1 MENCDTTNYSG
12 LGYGAL
18 PYIRNPEFIQARNQI
33 LSRITALKEKTLKE
47 EFRKECLELSNYLIK
62 LKNKPPKYTNP
73 KQWVPVLRNY
83 FKSKFDELTEHGGC
97 PMIFEQNERD
107 LLELKHDALD
117 YCETIKVYEKKLRA
131 FKKGDSSTYNCNS
144 DADCI
149 RHCTEYKDWFTSKNG
164 HFQNTR
170 NLISKSCIFKH
181 LSSHFPTKKCN
192 ILNTRMLNKVPECLC
207 IKPEATSQPSYK
219 EKKLNDVELDQNKS
233 EDALISQD
241 QSLQQMEHPPDGPP
255 HRPTERQPDSSP
267 ESSSS
272 DPSQLLTK
280 HEDKSMANSDN
291 LGADTQHTH
300 PEITPANTHLVST
313 KETIQT
319 STFQPPFTQELQS
332 DSDLK
337 VIPASYGALIS
348 EIHPSTP
355 VDHKIQGNINSTF
368 FSIFYALMGKIKKK
382 KYVRRRQVKF
392 LRILLPSHSVKK
404 DIFLSDNHLDQP
416 IYDDEEIIKK
426 LKIHEHKTMKNTNL
440 FKRKKDRSKTII
452 EVHMEVLEEFRNL
465 EWELNKGE
473 FLELCIE
480 VFANEEYRSYPN
492 LINYDQMENI
502 KYSTDIEEKKILW
515 NKWIERHENFSE
527 ILKKAD
533 WFNNLKNEWKKE
545 KGKVKEM
552 QELNKKCSNVNQKVS
567 FLEKEK
573 DIWRQWISS
582 KVKTIEQYLE
592 QDWFKEFTDEFN
604 NIPDEYK
611 NEETKNSVS
620 LINIEELEHNKNCE
634 ELYKYVKKKLLE
646 KLCILVF
653 MMILEECIKEERIEN
668 KESYFDNSINECK
681 LEENSDRNKQ
691 IIEHIME
698 TNCNILES
706 RRNKK
711 IHDNKRQECFSENV
725 EDWIKED
732 DSFSNSTLNKNVLD
746 KSNDFR
752 EKYFL

>member
-1 MENCDTTNYSG
+1 MENCATTNYAG
-12 LGYGAL
+12 MGYGAL

-73 KQWVPVLRNY
+73 NQWVPVLRNY

-107 LLELKHDALD
+107 ILELKHDALD
-117 YCETIKVYEKKLRA
+117 FCETIEAYEKKLSV
-131 FKKGDSSTYNCNS
+131 FKKGGSSTYNCNS

-149 RHCTEYKDWFTSKNG
+149 QHCTEYKDWFTSKNG

-170 NLISKSCIFKH
+170 NLIRKSCIFNH
-181 LSSHFPTKKCN
+181 SSSHFPTKKCN
-192 ILNTRMLNKVPECLC
+192 ILNTKMLNKVPECLC
-207 IKPEATSQPSYK
+207 IKPEETSQPTYK
-219 EKKLNDVELDQNKS
+219 EKKLNELELDQNTS

-241 QSLQQMEHPPDGPP
+241 QSRQQMEHPPDEPP
-255 HRPTERQPDSSP
+255 HRPTERQQDSSP

-280 HEDKSMANSDN
+280 HEDKLMANSAN
-291 LGADTQHTH
+291 LGTDTQHKD
-300 PEITPANTHLVST
+300 PEITPSNTHLVSG

-319 STFQPPFTQELQS
+319 SAFQPPFTQELQR
-332 DSDLK
+332 DIDLK
-337 VIPASYGALIS
+337 AIPASYGTLIP

-355 VDHKIQGNINSTF
+355 VDRKIQD
-368 FSIFYALMGKIKKK
+368 K
-382 KYVRRRQVKF
+382 
-392 LRILLPSHSVKK
+392 
-404 DIFLSDNHLDQP
+404 FLSDGHLDQP
-416 IYDDEEIIKK
+416 TYDDEEIVKK
-426 LKIHEHKTMKNTNL
+426 LKIHEHNTMKNTNL
-440 FKRKKDRSKTII
+440 SKRKKDRSKTII

-502 KYSTDIEEKKILW
+502 KYRTDIEEKKILW

-527 ILKKAD
+527 ILKKAE

-573 DIWRQWISS
+573 DIWRQWISR
-582 KVKTIEQYLE
+582 KGKTIEQYLE

-653 MMILEECIKEERIEN
+653 MMILDECIKEERIDN
-668 KESYFDNSINECK
+668 RESYFDNSINECK

-691 IIEHIME
+691 IIEHIIE

-711 IHDNKRQECFSENV
+711 IHDNKSQECFRENV

-732 DSFSNSTLNKNVLD
+732 DSFLNSTLNKNVID
-746 KSNDFR
+746 KSNDIK